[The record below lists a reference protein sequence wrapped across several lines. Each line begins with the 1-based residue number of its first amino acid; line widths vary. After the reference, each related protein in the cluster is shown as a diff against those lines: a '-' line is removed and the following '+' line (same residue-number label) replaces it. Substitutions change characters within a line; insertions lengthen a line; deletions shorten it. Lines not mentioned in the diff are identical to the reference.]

1 MTSHVGR
8 IYVVAVS
15 LLVFFV
21 LWAAMAAKPWASTAP
36 SPQVQLIALREQA
49 LRRETTLVN
58 QILRERAVVAAT
70 VAKAA
75 RAAKAQQLAS
85 ASAAAAAATAAPA
98 PTYASAAPAPAV
110 RVVTLPP
117 LTITRTS

>member
-15 LLVFFV
+15 LLVFFLMWAV
-21 LWAAMAAKPWASTAP
+21 LAAKPWTSSAP
-36 SPQVQLIALREQA
+36 SPQAQVIALREQA
-49 LRRETTLVN
+49 LRRETKLVN
-58 QILRERAVVAAT
+58 QILRQRAAVAAT
-70 VAKAA
+70 AAKQAKAA
-75 RAAKAQQLAS
+75 QTQQLAS
-85 ASAAAAAATAAPA
+85 AAAAP
-98 PTYASAAPAPAV
+98 PV

>member
-1 MTSHVGR
+1 VTSHVGR
-8 IYVVAVS
+8 VYVVAVS

-21 LWAAMAAKPWASTAP
+21 MWAAMAAKPWTSTAP
-36 SPQVQLIALREQA
+36 SPQAQVIALREQV
-49 LRRETTLVN
+49 LRRETQLVN
-58 QILRERAVVAAT
+58 QILRQRAAVAASAAK

-75 RAAKAQQLAS
+75 QTRQLAS
-85 ASAAAAAATAAPA
+85 ASAV
-98 PTYASAAPAPAV
+98 ASAAPAPSV